1 MGSRTSMA
9 VRAAAVV
16 VVVCMSLSAMCEKP
30 ALEEFAEVV
39 EPLSHAQPDTELV
52 QEDKT
57 AATDMKK
64 VPESTKLK
72 GKIDQMEP
80 WSKAMFVPRDWKLP
94 KVPEAAGNEERFARE
109 TASQKRSSME
119 SLGVSRSSNEKMR
132 GLTIVSSVMKKRAQA
147 AEIKHQDHLVAE
159 KMNHAAQLAAI
170 FKSKVGDYDKAKVVV
185 QKAKLEV
192 KAQKAVVDGFAKQE
206 KAAKAL
212 LKQKMKQLRDE
223 QRAQLHK
230 RYLMEVAAHAYKIA
244 KVLAIK
250 LDRKAQERRAKTK
263 QMKYYASV
271 AEKAVENAERKAQS
285 KTLKKTKKKTKK
297 KKTKKKKTKK
307 KKAVCKDCVT
317 LPKEYRKQLA
327 SYSSGNK
334 KRVGTCKDCAMWAK
348 DGYCENKQFKPF
360 MRKFYRG
367 SCHAKNPKGAHC
379 GTQ

>member
-1 MGSRTSMA
+1 MG
-9 VRAAAVV
+9 
-16 VVVCMSLSAMCEKP
+16 
-30 ALEEFAEVV
+30 
-39 EPLSHAQPDTELV
+39 
-52 QEDKT
+52 
-57 AATDMKK
+57 
-64 VPESTKLK
+64 
-72 GKIDQMEP
+72 
-80 WSKAMFVPRDWKLP
+80 
-94 KVPEAAGNEERFARE
+94 
-109 TASQKRSSME
+109 
-119 SLGVSRSSNEKMR
+119 
-132 GLTIVSSVMKKRAQA
+132 
-147 AEIKHQDHLVAE
+147 HQDHLVAE

-230 RYLMEVAAHAYKIA
+230 RYLMEVAAHAYKVA

-285 KTLKKTKKKTKK
+285 KTLKKKKKKK
-297 KKTKKKKTKK
+297 KKTKKKKKSKK
-307 KKAVCKDCVT
+307 KEAVCKDCVT

-348 DGYCENKQFKPF
+348 DGYCSNTQFKPF
-360 MRKFYRG
+360 MRKFCRG

>member
-1 MGSRTSMA
+1 
-9 VRAAAVV
+9 
-16 VVVCMSLSAMCEKP
+16 
-30 ALEEFAEVV
+30 
-39 EPLSHAQPDTELV
+39 
-52 QEDKT
+52 
-57 AATDMKK
+57 
-64 VPESTKLK
+64 
-72 GKIDQMEP
+72 
-80 WSKAMFVPRDWKLP
+80 
-94 KVPEAAGNEERFARE
+94 
-109 TASQKRSSME
+109 
-119 SLGVSRSSNEKMR
+119 
-132 GLTIVSSVMKKRAQA
+132 
-147 AEIKHQDHLVAE
+147 
-159 KMNHAAQLAAI
+159 MNHAAQLAAI
-170 FKSKVGDYDKAKVVV
+170 FKSKDGDYDKAKVVV
-185 QKAKLEV
+185 QKA
-192 KAQKAVVDGFAKQE
+192 
-206 KAAKAL
+206 
-212 LKQKMKQLRDE
+212 KQKMKQLRDE

-297 KKTKKKKTKK
+297 KKTKKEKTKK
-307 KKAVCKDCVT
+307 KKKSKKTKAVCKDCVT

-360 MRKFYRG
+360 MCKFCRG
-367 SCHAKNPKGAHC
+367 ACHAKNPKGAHC

>member
-1 MGSRTSMA
+1 MGSRTSMS
-9 VRAAAVV
+9 VRAAAMV

-132 GLTIVSSVMKKRAQA
+132 GLTIVSSVVKKRAQA

-170 FKSKVGDYDKAKVVV
+170 FKTKVGDYDKAKVVV

-230 RYLMEVAAHAYKIA
+230 RYLMEVAARAYKIA

-250 LDRKAQERRAKTK
+250 QERRAKTK

-297 KKTKKKKTKK
+297 KKTKKKKKKKTKK
-307 KKAVCKDCVT
+307 KKSKT
-317 LPKEYRKQLA
+317 
-327 SYSSGNK
+327 K
-334 KRVGTCKDCAMWAK
+334 KK
-348 DGYCENKQFKPF
+348 
-360 MRKFYRG
+360 
-367 SCHAKNPKGAHC
+367 
-379 GTQ
+379 